1 MSFIDAFLDLTATFP
16 REIVRL
22 VKLIREV
29 DERSAEYAK
38 RLDEELKL
46 SLAKQKLHSKHNT
59 QYLTDLHNKIINDYK
74 ISMSLSSY
82 KLQII
87 NELNY
92 LIYDLH
98 IKEVD
103 NIIEKGEKEVK
114 DQQGGTLPLSIETK
128 SLDDSISNL
137 PTSKKK
143 TDSTKPI
150 KSINKMLG
158 KKKNRSLS
166 STKTKKQKQ
175 INETNL
181 PQPNHIFLSTPPTE
195 HHGNNPNSSDQLF
208 CFCKG
213 PSYGNMIACDN
224 NDCPIQWFH
233 YDCVGITEK
242 PHDNQ
247 HWFCSEECRLQAT
260 RKKKKK
266 LINL

>member
-22 VKLIREV
+22 VKLIKEV

-38 RLDEELKL
+38 RLGEERRLF
-46 SLAKQKLHSKHNT
+46 LAKQKSHSQHNT
-59 QYLTDLHNKIINDYK
+59 QFLTDLHNKIINDYK
-74 ISMSLSSY
+74 ISMNLSSY

-98 IKEVD
+98 MKEVD
-103 NIIEKGEKEVK
+103 NIIEKGDKEVK

-143 TDSTKPI
+143 TDSSKPM
-150 KSINKMLG
+150 NKMLG
-158 KKKNRSLS
+158 KKKNRTLS
-166 STKTKKQKQ
+166 SKAKKKKP
-175 INETNL
+175 NENE
-181 PQPNHIFLSTPPTE
+181 PNHIFLPTLPPTD
-195 HHGNNPNSSDQLF
+195 HGNSSDQLF

-233 YDCVGITEK
+233 YNCVGITEM

-247 HWFCSEECRLQAT
+247 HWFCSEECRLQALA

-266 LINL
+266 IN

>member
-46 SLAKQKLHSKHNT
+46 FLAKQKLHSKHNT
-59 QYLTDLHNKIINDYK
+59 QFLTDLHNKIINDYK

-150 KSINKMLG
+150 KSINKMFSADSLICLSVYG
-158 KKKNRSLS
+158 IINKK
-166 STKTKKQKQ
+166 
-175 INETNL
+175 
-181 PQPNHIFLSTPPTE
+181 
-195 HHGNNPNSSDQLF
+195 
-208 CFCKG
+208 
-213 PSYGNMIACDN
+213 
-224 NDCPIQWFH
+224 
-233 YDCVGITEK
+233 
-242 PHDNQ
+242 
-247 HWFCSEECRLQAT
+247 
-260 RKKKKK
+260 
-266 LINL
+266 

>member
-46 SLAKQKLHSKHNT
+46 FLAKQKLHSKHNT
-59 QYLTDLHNKIINDYK
+59 QFLTDLHNKIINDYK

-143 TDSTKPI
+143 TDSTKP
-150 KSINKMLG
+150 NKMLG
-158 KKKNRSLS
+158 KKKNRLLS
-166 STKTKKQKQ
+166 STKTKKKKQ

-181 PQPNHIFLSTPPTE
+181 PQPNHIFLSTPPTD
-195 HHGNNPNSSDQLF
+195 HGNNPNSSDQLF

-213 PSYGNMIACDN
+213 LSYGNMIACDN
-224 NDCPIQWFH
+224 SDCPIQWFH